1 MAELSLI
8 DDIRAASRLMV
19 RELGFMDATV
29 AASDYPPSAVH
40 TILEIGIR
48 GPLTSGELGDFLR
61 LEKSSVSRLV
71 RKLIDCGELRET
83 PDEADARS
91 KLLSLTAK
99 GRRTLEALHAFG
111 RQQVRGA
118 LAALTE
124 AEQRTVREGM
134 MLYARALRE
143 SRLEDEGSWRRS
155 ALSVSSPGE
164 SRAIQYSETVV
175 SSNFDRPRRN
185 CGCPAFAGHDSV
197 KCGNTV
203 AYFPNSSRIF
213 AWILAMPPIQ
223 RS

>member
-1 MAELSLI
+1 MPGVKMAELALI

-48 GPLTSGELGDFLR
+48 GPMTSAELGDFLR

-71 RKLIDCGELRET
+71 RKLIHCGELRET
-83 PDEADARS
+83 PDERDARS

-134 MLYARALRE
+134 MLYARALRQSRVE
-143 SRLEDEGSWRRS
+143 SESES
-155 ALSVSSPGE
+155 A
-164 SRAIQYSETVV
+164 A
-175 SSNFDRPRRN
+175 
-185 CGCPAFAGHDSV
+185 
-197 KCGNTV
+197 
-203 AYFPNSSRIF
+203 
-213 AWILAMPPIQ
+213 
-223 RS
+223 

>member
-48 GPLTSGELGDFLR
+48 GPMTSGQLGDFLR

-71 RKLIDCGELRET
+71 RKLIDCDELRET
-83 PDEADARS
+83 PDELDARS

-111 RQQVRGA
+111 RQQVSGA

-124 AEQRTVREGM
+124 AEQHTVREGM
-134 MLYARALRE
+134 MLYARALRQ
-143 SRLEDEGSWRRS
+143 SRMEEEGRS
-155 ALSVSSPGE
+155 A
-164 SRAIQYSETVV
+164 A
-175 SSNFDRPRRN
+175 
-185 CGCPAFAGHDSV
+185 
-197 KCGNTV
+197 
-203 AYFPNSSRIF
+203 
-213 AWILAMPPIQ
+213 
-223 RS
+223 